1 MDLQIIAELVV
12 AFSIFL
18 TSMTYCCNAFF
29 CKKDV
34 EEPLI
39 S

>member
-1 MDLQIIAELVV
+1 MNLEIVAELVV
-12 AFSIFL
+12 ALSIFI

-29 CKKDV
+29 CKNNV
-34 EEPLI
+34 EEPII